1 MRYHRHAMTK
11 KLAVAIGLAVVAVVA
26 LYLYSQSLQ
35 NEVAGGQKVPVLV
48 AADTIKP
55 GTRVARSNLALR
67 DVPEQYL
74 MATSIRKGEEN
85 TIIGRRVASQIEQG
99 QQLLWSDFE
108 LQKSSAARA
117 LSATVQKGQRAV
129 TIPVDQSGSLAGM
142 LRPGDHV
149 DVLGTFARAQQ
160 EFATVTLLQN
170 VLVLATGELRGG
182 GEGETEPAP
191 SSGPGNLRTFSNIT
205 LSVDP
210 EEAELLVF
218 AMQRGPVNVA
228 LRAQDDFETLDDVP
242 EKNFG
247 DIFEQKKRADFT
259 RRHAAKKINEL
270 KPQ

>member
-11 KLAVAIGLAVVAVVA
+11 KLAVAIGLAIVAVVA

-55 GTRVARSNLALR
+55 GTRVARANLALR
-67 DVPEQYL
+67 EVPEQYL
-74 MATSIRKGEEN
+74 LSSSIRKGEEN
-85 TIIGRRVASQIEQG
+85 TIIGRRVAAQIEQG

-108 LQKSSAARA
+108 LQKSVAARQ
-117 LSATVQKGQRAV
+117 LSATVQRGQRAL
-129 TIPVDQSGSLAGM
+129 TIPVDVSGSLAGM

-149 DVLGTFARAQQ
+149 DILGTFARAQQ

-182 GEGETEPAP
+182 GEGESDAPAP
-191 SSGPGNLRTFSNIT
+191 SSGGGRAFNNIT
-205 LSVDP
+205 VSVDP

-228 LRAQDDFETLDDVP
+228 LRAQDDFETVDDVP

-247 DIFEQKKRADFT
+247 DIFEQKRRADFT